1 MRYYIGI
8 DGGGTKTAFCMLDQ
22 QGTVLTECRY
32 GSASYKQVGTDGVI
46 RMLQEG
52 LKELLECVRK
62 IGAVSSD
69 ASYYSCFGMPNYGE
83 SDKYDK
89 LMEKL
94 ISETFPDYHI
104 KIVNDC
110 EVGWAGSLLL
120 QPGINI
126 VAGTGSIAFGRDE
139 GGRTASVGGW
149 SDHFSDEGS
158 CKWLGT
164 KTIELFSKEA
174 DGRLEKGVL
183 YRIVMQ
189 EFGLNSDKEVIDYYE
204 ENYQGNREKTASLQ
218 LLLKRAADE
227 GDRVALAAYDAAGKE
242 LAEIVIALYKQLK
255 FEKTCKVSYS
265 GGLFKTGDLILKPL
279 CHYLREYNVVLT
291 APEREPVIGAAL
303 LAGMYAGEKIEIM

>member
-22 QGTVLTECRY
+22 QGTVLAECRY

-46 RMLQEG
+46 CMLQKG

-62 IGAVSSD
+62 TGAVSSD

-94 ISETFPDYHI
+94 IAETFPDYHI

-139 GGRTASVGGW
+139 SGRTASVGGW

-189 EFGLNSDKEVIDYYE
+189 EFGLNSNKEVIDYYE

-227 GDRVALAAYDAAGKE
+227 GDRVALTAYDEAGKE

-255 FEKTCKVSYS
+255 FEETCKV
-265 GGLFKTGDLILKPL
+265 
-279 CHYLREYNVVLT
+279 YLSDRS
-291 APEREPVIGAAL
+291 
-303 LAGMYAGEKIEIM
+303 